1 MQIDVQRVIHN
12 RFPSFQSRHQAIQKG
27 SIYALRRLIRESE
40 INNFMAQHQHAKG
53 MEFVES
59 VLDHFNLSYRV
70 SDRSRRNIPAT
81 GRVVIVANHP
91 LGALDGLTLLK
102 MVGDV
107 RKDVKILANNLLSN
121 ISNLEPLL
129 LPVNNLS
136 GRTSRKEIQ
145 AVHDALQREEAVIIF
160 PAGEVSRAK
169 FGMVRD
175 GDWHSSFLGFARKS
189 GAPVLPVRVKAKN
202 SPLFYQ
208 ISRINKPLSALM
220 LPREMFKQQSRE
232 LPIHVGEALPISQID
247 SLPMNNKQKAQLVR
261 KHLYRLGKNR
271 APLIKGERSVDHPQS
286 RKELKR
292 ELKSAEKLGETA
304 DGQRIYLVDYCADSA
319 LIREIGR
326 LREITF
332 RAVGEGTGQRRDIDR
347 YDRHYRHLVL
357 WDEENLELV
366 GAYRIGEAWRTQ
378 GDISQ
383 LYSASL
389 FQYEGAMTPYITEG
403 IELGRSFVQPA
414 YWGKRSLDYLWY
426 GIGAYL
432 KHHPQVRYMFG
443 PVSLSMNLPPLARAL
458 IVWYYNQYY
467 SSTERLAVANAP
479 FRISA
484 DEEKLANTLFIGT
497 DPKEDFEVLKSQLK
511 QMGSAVPTLYK
522 QYAEVTDE
530 GGSAFIDFGID
541 PDFGYCVDG
550 LILVDTQRLKPK
562 KIARYIGPESH

>member
-12 RFPSFQSRHQAIQKG
+12 RFPSFQRRPQAIQQG

-40 INNFMAQHQHAKG
+40 INDFMTQHQHAKG

-208 ISRINKPLSALM
+208 ISTTVTFPAAPDLGDEIRIIDGTGSAATNNIIINRNGNKIQGATDN
-220 LPREMFKQQSRE
+220 FT
-232 LPIHVGEALPISQID
+232 ID
-247 SLPMNNKQKAQLVR
+247 V
-261 KHLYRLGKNR
+261 NR
-271 APLIKGERSVDHPQS
+271 A
-286 RKELKR
+286 
-292 ELKSAEKLGETA
+292 
-304 DGQRIYLVDYCADSA
+304 
-319 LIREIGR
+319 
-326 LREITF
+326 
-332 RAVGEGTGQRRDIDR
+332 AVG
-347 YDRHYRHLVL
+347 
-357 WDEENLELV
+357 
-366 GAYRIGEAWRTQ
+366 
-378 GDISQ
+378 
-383 LYSASL
+383 
-389 FQYEGAMTPYITEG
+389 
-403 IELGRSFVQPA
+403 FV
-414 YWGKRSLDYLWY
+414 
-426 GIGAYL
+426 
-432 KHHPQVRYMFG
+432 
-443 PVSLSMNLPPLARAL
+443 
-458 IVWYYNQYY
+458 YYNAAQGW
-467 SSTERLAVANAP
+467 
-479 FRISA
+479 I
-484 DEEKLANTLFIGT
+484 
-497 DPKEDFEVLKSQLK
+497 
-511 QMGSAVPTLYK
+511 
-522 QYAEVTDE
+522 
-530 GGSAFIDFGID
+530 
-541 PDFGYCVDG
+541 
-550 LILVDTQRLKPK
+550 LI
-562 KIARYIGPESH
+562 EN

>member
-1 MQIDVQRVIHN
+1 MQIDVQNVLNN
-12 RFPSFQSRHQAIQKG
+12 RFPSFQNRSQVIQKG
-27 SIYALRRLIRESE
+27 SVYALRRLIRESE
-40 INNFMAQHQHAKG
+40 INDFMLQNQHAKG

-59 VLDHFNLSYRV
+59 VLEHFNLSYRV

-107 RKDVKILANNLLSN
+107 RRDVKILANNILSS
-121 ISNLEPLL
+121 IENLESLL

-136 GRTSRKEIQ
+136 GRTSKKEIQ
-145 AVHDALQREEAVIIF
+145 AVYDSLQREEAVIIF

-169 FGMVRD
+169 FGLVRD
-175 GDWHSSFLGFARKS
+175 GDWHSSFLGFARKT
-189 GAPVLPVRVKAKN
+189 GAPVLPIRVRAKN

-208 ISRINKPLSALM
+208 VSRINKPLSALM

-232 LPIHVGEALPISQID
+232 LPIHVGESLPIAQID
-247 SLPMNNKQKAQLVR
+247 SLPMSNKQKAQLVR

-271 APLIKGERSVDHPQS
+271 APLIKGEKSVDHPQS

-292 ELKSAEKLGETA
+292 ELKLAQKLGETA
-304 DGQRIYLVDYCADSA
+304 DGQKIYLVDYADDSA
-319 LIREIGR
+319 LMLEIGR
-326 LREITF
+326 LRELTF

-383 LYSASL
+383 LYSATL
-389 FQYEGAMTPYITEG
+389 FKYQNEMEPYIAAG
-403 IELGRSFVQPA
+403 VELGRSFVQPA

-432 KHHPQVRYMFG
+432 KHNPQVRYLFG
-443 PVSLSMNLPPLARAL
+443 PVSLSMSIPPAGKAM
-458 IVWYYNQYY
+458 IVWYYNQYH
-467 SSTERLAVANAP
+467 STTERLATANAP
-479 FRISA
+479 YRISA
-484 DEEKLANTLFIGT
+484 DEEKLANSLFSGT
-497 DPKEDFEVLKSQLK
+497 DPKADFEILKSQLK

-522 QYAEVTDE
+522 QYIDVTDE
-530 GGSAFIDFGID
+530 SGSKFIDFGID
-541 PDFGYCVDG
+541 ADFGYCVDG
-550 LILVDTQRLKPK
+550 LILVDTRLLKAK
-562 KIARYIGPESH
+562 KRERYIGSGEL